1 MVLKTFNVEEESYK
15 KFSEFCKEHGIS
27 MSKQIELFLKFFTAE
42 GSESKELIERIK
54 RLKGL

>member
-15 KFSEFCKEHGIS
+15 KFSEFCKENGLS
-27 MSKQIELFLKFFTAE
+27 MSKQIELFLKFFNSNGKDA
-42 GSESKELIERIK
+42 SEILDKIK

>member
-15 KFSEFCKEHGIS
+15 KFSEFCKENGLS
-27 MSKQIELFLKFFTAE
+27 MSKQIELFLKFFNSDGNEA
-42 GSESKELIERIK
+42 KEILEKIK